1 MGHRIPTL
9 HAPVIG
15 VGRIANPRYVSE
27 IEGDQP
33 LTDEL
38 MYPGHGGM
46 PQVQGGSRP
55 RTQGWERLIWDQ
67 PLGKRSN
74 LQFIA
79 GDSNILRGPPFFQIT
94 GDDRDAMTLALTIVP
109 PRVAFGV
116 PANVIDSA
124 AGAVQNV
131 GGAQDNFEVST
142 EGDFPGTSVPITWP
156 PMSARI
162 RWGVGGMNTYAD
174 VDLMNGVVLNIHASF
189 VEVYPYVALT
199 SANGIEGTSA
209 VYELGAFIAPGYTKP
224 GNAQKT
230 EWVGVIDTGAE
241 GLTFP
246 IPRFAKRAY
255 LIACD
260 STVTPQLSV
269 GTLRFWQ
276 NTVAAGGAGVS
287 NLGNFF
293 FAGATQFQSVEIPNG
308 AMYFSVLNGMSENA
322 RYAVIFDL
330 SI

>member
-1 MGHRIPTL
+1 MGHHIPPL
-9 HAPVIG
+9 VAP
-15 VGRIANPRYVSE
+15 RIASPRYVSE

-33 LTDEL
+33 LTGEL
-38 MYPGHGGM
+38 AYPGHGGM
-46 PQVQGGSRP
+46 PQVQGGHRP
-55 RTQGWERLIWDQ
+55 RSPGWERLIRDQ

-74 LQFIA
+74 LQFVS
-79 GDSNILRGPPFFQIT
+79 GDSNILRGPPFFQLT
-94 GDDRDAMTLALTIVP
+94 GDDRDAMPLTLTIVP
-109 PRVAFGV
+109 PRVAFGI
-116 PANVIDSA
+116 PANVIESA
-124 AGAVQNV
+124 GGAVQNV
-131 GGAQDNFEVST
+131 GGAQNNFEVST
-142 EGDFPGTSVPITWP
+142 EGDFPGTSVPVTWP
-156 PMSARI
+156 PMSARV

-174 VDLMNGVVLNIHASF
+174 VDLMNGVVLNLHASF

-230 EWVGVIDTGAE
+230 EWIGVINAGVE

-246 IPRFAKRAY
+246 IPMFAKRAY
-255 LIACD
+255 LVACD
-260 STVTPQLSV
+260 STAAPQLSV

-276 NTVAAGGAGVS
+276 NTVAAAGAGVS

-308 AMYFSVLNGMSENA
+308 AMYFSVLSGMSENA